1 MGCIVISGARTTVMI
16 IDWRY
21 DIPGWAGAPCYVAA
35 TGRTRVTL
43 DTIQCGLVWRPAEIL
58 AQGLCELGLSGIHS
72 REQRHAGVE
81 LHCINLSQDLLGR

>member
-72 REQRHAGVE
+72 REQSHAGVE